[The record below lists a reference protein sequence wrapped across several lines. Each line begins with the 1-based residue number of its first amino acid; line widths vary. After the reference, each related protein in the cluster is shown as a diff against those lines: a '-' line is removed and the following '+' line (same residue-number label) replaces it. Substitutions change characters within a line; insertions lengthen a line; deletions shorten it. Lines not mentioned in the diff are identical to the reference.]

1 MFGDIRSMKE
11 TVNGEKRT
19 KSAKKVFHGQTL
31 VVDTHTR
38 DICLAISPGCTI
50 SDVPAGRPTSGRTW
64 KAKQISRSSTL
75 HRSGVMSHLNKT
87 FEEKKLAK
95 EKLDRMK
102 AFEREIKE
110 DKKRKAEEEKERR
123 MEREKRRQQNE
134 YKNSVYQVINPEKLK
149 GMSKKQ
155 LRQVRK
161 TSVNSATGQV
171 ELIDPFTSS
180 KTGMKKKK

>member
-1 MFGDIRSMKE
+1 
-11 TVNGEKRT
+11 
-19 KSAKKVFHGQTL
+19 
-31 VVDTHTR
+31 
-38 DICLAISPGCTI
+38 
-50 SDVPAGRPTSGRTW
+50 
-64 KAKQISRSSTL
+64 
-75 HRSGVMSHLNKT
+75 MSHLNKT

-102 AFEREIKE
+102 AFEREMKE

-180 KTGMKKKK
+180 SKTGKKKQ